1 MKPSARLISINP
13 YDSTLAVRTGL
24 ADSLMPRKSA
34 DLSRYDGDV
43 EHASH
48 LRAFLLPVQ
57 KRGVGHSL
65 MCLTLRCVVS
75 ALLLTVGLTLAIGA
89 ETSTGHIFGT
99 TEIIAALLLASG
111 TLTRPTAVAMTV
123 LLTLQSMHLVGW
135 LQAVTAVT
143 ALCSFTTAAAGP
155 GRISIDLLIFLC
167 TKNRKKTCIS
177 AKK

>member
-24 ADSLMPRKSA
+24 ADSLIPRKST

-43 EHASH
+43 EHAGH
-48 LRAFLLPVQ
+48 LRTFLLPVQ
-57 KRGVGHSL
+57 KRSIGHTL
-65 MCLTLRCVVS
+65 TCLTLRALVS

-89 ETSTGHIFGT
+89 ETGVGHIFGT
-99 TEIIAALLLASG
+99 AEIIAALLLACG
-111 TLTRPTAVAMTV
+111 TLTRPVAIVMTV
-123 LLTLQSMHLVGW
+123 LLTLQSMHLDGW
-135 LQAVTAVT
+135 MQAVSAVT

-155 GRISIDLLIFLC
+155 GRLSIDLLIFLC